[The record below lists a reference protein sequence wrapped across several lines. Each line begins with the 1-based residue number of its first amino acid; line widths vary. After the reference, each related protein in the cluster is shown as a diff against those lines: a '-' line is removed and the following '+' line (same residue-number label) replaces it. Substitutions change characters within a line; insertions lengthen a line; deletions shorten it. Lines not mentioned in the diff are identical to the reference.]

1 MSSYQDIS
9 RIVQFCLREINE
21 RFIERGG
28 TADTRLELF
37 FDQNYP
43 RDEYMFG
50 CKIAQKDN
58 EAHTVYGQRSIP
70 RSEFDLLRGNSQ
82 AQAQAY
88 MIVRDVLRIIVDEAT
103 GKYLAPRQ
111 EVMASDAKN
120 SNLLPIK
127 RTIRKI
133 AENKKVDVKVSARLL
148 RV

>member
-37 FDQNYP
+37 FDQNYL
-43 RDEYMFG
+43 RDEYRFG

-82 AQAQAY
+82 AQTQNY

-103 GKYLAPRQ
+103 GKYLALKQ
-111 EVMASDAKN
+111 SVTVLDTKN
-120 SNLLPIK
+120 SNLLPVK
-127 RTIRKI
+127 RTIRKS
-133 AENKKVDVKVSARLL
+133 AKNKKVDVKVSTRLL